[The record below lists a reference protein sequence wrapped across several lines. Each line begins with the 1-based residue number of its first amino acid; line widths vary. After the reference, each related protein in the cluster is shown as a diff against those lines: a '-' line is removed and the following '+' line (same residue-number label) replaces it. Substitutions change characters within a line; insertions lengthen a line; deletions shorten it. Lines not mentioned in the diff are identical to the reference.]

1 MRTVRQITYMA
12 AIVFAISACAPGA
25 RTTPSD
31 RAPTEPPIVLNAGRD
46 AVFTEAFRLLT
57 LAPGIEGFEEDTE
70 RGLFG
75 NVITRRACGNSGG
88 WVVDQSNQGAGFLSA
103 ITGQNCQA
111 YNVAFGNNDGPPTTT
126 EHRMTIA
133 IAGQQADRSEVII
146 SYSSFRAQPAAAWIR
161 DQLIETFGASE

>member
-1 MRTVRQITYMA
+1 MRTFRQLTYLA
-12 AIVFAISACAPGA
+12 ALLFTVAACAPGA
-25 RTTPSD
+25 RTAPGD

-46 AVFTEAFRLLT
+46 VVFTEAFRLLT
-57 LAPGIEGFEEDTE
+57 LAPGIEGFEEDAE

-88 WVVDQSNQGAGFLSA
+88 WVIDQSNQGAGFLSA
-103 ITGQNCQA
+103 TTGHNCQT
-111 YNVAFGNNDGPPTTT
+111 YNVAFGHNDGPPTTIG
-126 EHRMTIA
+126 HRMTVA

-161 DQLIETFGASE
+161 DRLIETFGASQ